1 MNTKPTIRIDVVS
14 DIVCPWCYIGKRR
27 LEKAI
32 EDTQS
37 SCNLQV
43 IYHPFQLDPSVPT
56 EGVDFQS
63 YMENRFGAGFSQKFR
78 QVEQAA
84 ETVGLDFDFEN
95 LPKSINTFVF
105 HRILTIA
112 LHENIQVAVKEA
124 LMKAYFV
131 DRIDL
136 TNEQNV
142 VDLMSQFGWTA
153 EKTIGI
159 LHSDEGS
166 DEVKEEMHYFRQ
178 QGISGVPF
186 FIFDKKY
193 AVSGAQP
200 SEVFSQIFQEL
211 LQEKQ
216 VQAVSGDVCD
226 IDGENC

>member
-1 MNTKPTIRIDVVS
+1 MNTKPIIRVDIVS

-37 SCNLQV
+37 SCTLQV
-43 IYHPFQLDPSVPT
+43 IYHPFQLDPSVPLT
-56 EGVDFQS
+56 GIDFS
-63 YMENRFGAGFSQKFR
+63 TYMENRFGGDFVQKFR

-84 ETVGLDFDFEN
+84 QTVGLDFDFEK
-95 LPKSINTFVF
+95 LPKSINTFTL
-105 HRILTIA
+105 HRLLTIS
-112 LHENIQVAVKEA
+112 LQEGIQVALKEA

-136 TNEQNV
+136 SKDEV
-142 VDLMSQFGWTA
+142 LVELMEAFGWSAT
-153 EKTIGI
+153 KTLDI

-178 QGISGVPF
+178 QGVTGVPF

-200 SEVFSQIFQEL
+200 SEVFTEILEKL
-211 LQEKQ
+211 AQEKQ
-216 VQAVSGDVCD
+216 IEAIAGDTCD
-226 IDGENC
+226 LNGENC

>member
-1 MNTKPTIRIDVVS
+1 MNTKPIIRVDVVS

-43 IYHPFQLDPSVPT
+43 IYHPFQLDPSVPASGIPFST
-56 EGVDFQS
+56 H
-63 YMENRFGAGFSQKFR
+63 MESRFGPNYAQKFH

-84 ETVGLDFDFEN
+84 SSVDLDFDFEN
-95 LPKSINTFVF
+95 LPKAINTFAF
-105 HRILTIA
+105 HRILTIS
-112 LHENIQVAVKEA
+112 LHEGMQAEVKEA

-131 DRIDL
+131 DRVDL
-136 TNEQNV
+136 TEQSAV
-142 VDLMSQFGWTA
+142 VAVMAQFGWST
-153 EKTIGI
+153 EKTLGI
-159 LHSDEGS
+159 LNSDEAS

-200 SEVFSQIFQEL
+200 SEVFKEIFEKL
-211 LQEKQ
+211 VQEKQ
-216 VQAVSGDVCD
+216 VAAISGDVCD
-226 IDGENC
+226 VDGENC

>member
-1 MNTKPTIRIDVVS
+1 MNTKPTIRVDVVS

-43 IYHPFQLDPSVPT
+43 IYHPFQLDPSVPK
-56 EGVDFQS
+56 EGMDFKTH
-63 YMENRFGAGFSQKFR
+63 MENRFGAGFSQKFR

-84 ETVGLDFDFEN
+84 QTVDLEFDFDN
-95 LPKSINTFVF
+95 LPKAINTFTF
-105 HRILTIA
+105 HRILMIA
-112 LHENIQVAVKEA
+112 LQEGIQIAVKEA

-131 DRIDL
+131 DKIDL
-136 TNEQNV
+136 TIEKEV
-142 VDLMSQFGWTA
+142 VDLMSQFDWTE
-153 EKTIGI
+153 EKTLNI
-159 LHSDEGS
+159 LRSDEGS

-178 QGISGVPF
+178 QGVSGVPF

-200 SEVFSQIFQEL
+200 SDVFVEIFQQL
-211 LQEKQ
+211 AQEKQ
-216 VQAVSGDVCD
+216 VQAISGDVCD
-226 IDGENC
+226 VDGEDC